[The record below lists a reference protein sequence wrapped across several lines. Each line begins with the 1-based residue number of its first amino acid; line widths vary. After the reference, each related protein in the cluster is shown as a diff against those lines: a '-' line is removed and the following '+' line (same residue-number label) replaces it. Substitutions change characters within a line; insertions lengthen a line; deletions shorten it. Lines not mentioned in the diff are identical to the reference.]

1 MQLADPF
8 VDVLREWIHVF
19 MGRSM
24 HGFVRY
30 SKGIGL
36 SMSQLD
42 AMYHLHHKG
51 SMGVKD
57 LGDHLGISIAAASQM
72 LERLVQQQLIL
83 RSEDPSDRRVKQLVL
98 TEQGIQTIQES
109 IRSREAWLDDL
120 SQALSASEKAQ
131 VVTALR
137 ILIEKTQQLG
147 DPLAPIF

>member
-1 MQLADPF
+1 MQEADPF
-8 VDVLREWIHVF
+8 VAVLREWIHVF

-42 AMYHLHHKG
+42 AMFHLHYKG
-51 SMGVKD
+51 GVGVKD
-57 LGDHLGISIAAASQM
+57 LGDHLGVSSAAASQM
-72 LERLVQQQLIL
+72 LERLVRQHLIL
-83 RSEDPSDRRVKQLVL
+83 RSEDPADRRVKKLVL
-98 TEQGIQTIQES
+98 TEGGIHTIQES

-120 SQALSASEKAQ
+120 SKTLSPGEKTQ
-131 VVTALR
+131 VVTALN

-147 DPLAPIF
+147 DPVVSEI